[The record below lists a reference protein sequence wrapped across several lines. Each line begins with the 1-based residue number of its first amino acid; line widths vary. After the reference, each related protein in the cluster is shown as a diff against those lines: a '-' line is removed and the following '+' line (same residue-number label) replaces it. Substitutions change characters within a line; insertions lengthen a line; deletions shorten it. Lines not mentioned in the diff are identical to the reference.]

1 MNYKQVIIIRKDL
14 KMGCGKMC
22 GQTAHGS
29 ILSMIISNQ
38 DTVNKWINEGMRK
51 IVLKTNSLEEL
62 QDLSKLLAKNNIKST
77 FVHDFGLTQVESGT
91 ATTLAVEVV
100 DECLI
105 NEYISEFKLL

>member
-1 MNYKQVIIIRKDL
+1 MKYKQVIIIRKDL

-38 DTVNKWINEGMRK
+38 DVVNEWINEGMRK

-62 QDLSKLLAKNNIKST
+62 QDLNKLLTENNIKST
-77 FVHDFGLTQVESGT
+77 FVHDFGLTQVKNGT